1 MRPRVARSNA
11 ARSVASSRSRAT
23 NGVAIGRVNA
33 GAFAEE
39 PRRLPRW
46 YRLGLS
52 WECERRERLGAHR
65 VDGRAAAS
73 LLPIRISPEPAACS
87 SRAAT
92 LTASPVA
99 SFWCGADVA
108 GDDFAGVHARA
119 RLDLDVVLAP
129 ELVVQ
134 SRERLA
140 HLDSGAHRPQCIVL
154 VQHRQPE
161 DRHDR
166 VADEL
171 LDGAPMSFEHL
182 LHGVEVLRHDTPER
196 LGVEPF
202 AEARRADKI
211 GEHDG
216 DRLADLGR
224 VIGGTERGA
233 TRAAEPGVQ
242 RVVLAAVGAGLH
254 VWSVRR
260 CAGCSRAFGPG
271 PRCQTRAGPL
281 GPASRLVLAAATRW
295 RDPSDRT
302 ATGIAD
308 RVRPPSA
315 ARARRRRDRRADACV
330 AVVEAV
336 VRPSGD
342 DRRRA
347 PVDDGIGPR
356 IERAVDFPAG
366 TTFACLL

>member
-11 ARSVASSRSRAT
+11 ARSVASSCSRAT

-33 GAFAEE
+33 GAFARS
-39 PRRLPRW
+39 PSTFHAGTG
-46 YRLGLS
+46 LGLS

-65 VDGRAAAS
+65 VDDEPLRLCSDQDLAGAGR
-73 LLPIRISPEPAACS
+73 LLEPRRDVDGIAG
-87 SRAAT
+87 RE
-92 LTASPVA
+92 LL
-99 SFWCGADVA
+99 CGARVA

-119 RLDLDVVLAP
+119 RLDVDVVLAP

-154 VQHRQPE
+154 VQRRQPE
-161 DRHDR
+161 DGHDR

-171 LDGAPMSFEHL
+171 LDGAPMAFEHL
-182 LHGVEVLRHDTPER
+182 LHGVEVPRHDAPER

-211 GEHDG
+211 CEDDG

-260 CAGCSRAFGPG
+260 CARLVELFGPG
-271 PRCQTRAGPL
+271 PWCQTKAGPM
-281 GPASRLVLAAATRW
+281 GPASRLMPVAATRW

-302 ATGIAD
+302 ASGIAD
-308 RVRPPSA
+308 RVRAPSA
-315 ARARRRRDRRADACV
+315 TKARRRTRPTRRCL
-330 AVVEAV
+330 
-336 VRPSGD
+336 
-342 DRRRA
+342 RRCSRSRCSA
-347 PVDDGIGPR
+347 
-356 IERAVDFPAG
+356 E
-366 TTFACLL
+366 L